1 MAGLLNIGL
10 SGLNT
15 AQLQLNTTSHNI
27 SNAATPG
34 YSRQSVVQTT
44 NDPLFSGVG
53 FFGQGSRVAAVN
65 RQYSQFLENQVL
77 SADNRRAEYSAYSA
91 QIAQLN
97 NMLADADVGLSPALQ
112 AFFAGVQD
120 VAANPSSVPA
130 RQAMISA
137 GQAMVARFQAMD
149 ARMTEI
155 REGTEGE
162 IGATVETINSLASQ
176 IAELNQRISVAQA
189 AGAGVPA
196 NDLLDQRN
204 NLVTELNKLVKTST
218 VVESDGQ
225 LSVFIGSGQNLVLG
239 QTVTRLGTAPSAA
252 DPTRLNV
259 VMIAPNG
266 NQVPLPENLIQ
277 GGALGGLLAFR
288 RESMDPAQERLN
300 LLARSITEAFNAQ
313 HALGVDLDG
322 NLGQDFFRNT
332 MVQRENGS
340 SPAPQVSIYDDRNL
354 TSDRYRLTYTDA
366 AGSFTLVRLPDNTPI
381 ADPAS
386 IGLSITPPA
395 DPTTAGDTFIIEP
408 LRNAARD
415 MALAFSDPRLIAAG
429 SPVSVNVPPSNAGTG
444 KVGQISVLSVDGMS
458 NGYPQFADF
467 SVTYAANNLSVPAGY
482 TVSPATYDPTSESA
496 GKTFTVTGPGG
507 QSFSFQLSGVPQ
519 DNDRYDFQPTQDG
532 FADNRNAV
540 ALGALQTARTMLSA
554 GDPLNPS
561 ATTNFQSAYSQLVT
575 LVGNKA
581 REAQVGE
588 KAQDTLLRQ
597 ATDARDALS
606 GVNLDEEAA
615 NLIRYQLAYQ
625 ASGRVMSI
633 AQRLFDELLS
643 IAR

>member
-10 SGLNT
+10 TGLNA

-27 SNAATPG
+27 ANAATPG
-34 YSRQSVVQTT
+34 YSRQTVVQTT
-44 NDPLFSGVG
+44 NEPMFSGVG
-53 FFGQGSRVAAVN
+53 FFGQGVRVAAVN

-77 SADNRRAEYSAYSA
+77 SADNRRAEYSAYSG

-97 NMLADADVGLSPALQ
+97 NMLADSDVGLSPVLQ

-137 GQAMVARFQAMD
+137 GEALAAQFRALD
-149 ARMTEI
+149 SRMAEI
-155 REGTEGE
+155 RQGTEGE
-162 IGATVETINSLASQ
+162 IGATVDTINSLAKQ
-176 IAELNQRISVAQA
+176 VAELNQRIAVAQA
-189 AGAGVPA
+189 AGAGVAP

-204 NLVTELNKLVKTST
+204 NVVSELNKLVKTST
-218 VVESDGQ
+218 VLESDGQ

-239 QTVTRLGTAPSAA
+239 NSVTQLGTAPNAL
-252 DPTRLNV
+252 DPERQDIVL
-259 VMIAPNG
+259 IAPNG
-266 NQVPLPENLIQ
+266 AQIAMPESLVQ

-288 RESMDPAQERLN
+288 RDALDPSQNRLN

-313 HALGVDLDG
+313 HTLGVDLDG
-322 NLGQDFFRNT
+322 NLGQDFFNST
-332 MVQRENGS
+332 LVQRESGTS
-340 SPAPQVSIYDDRNL
+340 AAPQVSIADDNVL

-366 AGSFTLVRLPDNTPI
+366 TGGYSLVRLPDNAPV
-381 ADPAS
+381 ALPSD

-395 DPTTAGDTFIIEP
+395 TSTPGDSFIIEP

-415 MALAFSDPRLIAAG
+415 MGLAFTDPRLIAAG
-429 SPVSVNVPPSNAGTG
+429 SPVSVNVPATNAGTG
-444 KVGQISVLSVDGMS
+444 KIDQIDVGSVDGMAS
-458 NGYPQFADF
+458 GYPQFADF
-467 SVTYAANNLSVPAGY
+467 NVSFAANTLTVPAGY
-482 TVSPATYDPTSESA
+482 TITPAAYDPAAESA
-496 GKTFTVTGPGG
+496 GKSFTVTGPGG
-507 QSFSFQLSGVPQ
+507 YEFSFRLAGLPQ
-519 DNDRYDFQPTQDG
+519 NGDTFTFQPTAEG
-532 FADNRNAV
+532 VSDNRNAV
-540 ALGALQTARTMLSA
+540 ALGALQTARTMLTSA
-554 GDPLNPS
+554 AGEP
-561 ATTNFQSAYSQLVT
+561 TTNFQSAYSQLVT

-588 KAQDTLLRQ
+588 AAQETLLQQ
-597 ATDARDALS
+597 ASDARDALS

-643 IAR
+643 IGR